1 MIFFSTVVR
10 FSRTTRQ
17 YSFFRE
23 QDTVND
29 EQKLLRCCN
38 DEQPLFLI
46 YSYYF
51 QSATFCNGFIC
62 SSFRCFFTLS
72 NSCFDLAV
80 NQNRIYIQS
89 MIVLFLIK
97 SVKQSKSPVL
107 MTGPVLIIHDLQIK
121 HIPGLPVYA
130 LR

>member
-1 MIFFSTVVR
+1 MNKSSCVVATTNNRFFLSTVIIFKALHFVMV
-10 FSRTTRQ
+10 
-17 YSFFRE
+17 SFAR
-23 QDTVND
+23 
-29 EQKLLRCCN
+29 LL
-38 DEQPLFLI
+38 DV
-46 YSYYF
+46 
-51 QSATFCNGFIC
+51 
-62 SSFRCFFTLS
+62 FFTLS

>member
-1 MIFFSTVVR
+1 MIFFWYSGTISSYNSTVL
-10 FSRTTRQ
+10 
-17 YSFFRE
+17 FFRE

-51 QSATFCNGFIC
+51 QSATFCNGLIC

-80 NQNRIYIQS
+80 NQNSIYIQS
-89 MIVLFLIK
+89 IIVLFLIK